1 MLIKNLINP
10 LLFLKLN
17 KINKSIELFEQA
29 QLLMPGGVNSPVRA
43 FKNIGGNPIFFEKA
57 KGAYLYDADGN
68 EYIDYIGSWGPM
80 IMGHSHPKIVEAIK
94 TQAELGTSYGA
105 PTGLESDV
113 AVLIKKCVP
122 SIEKIRMVNSGT
134 EATMSTIRLARG
146 YTNRDKIIKFDG
158 CYHGH
163 VDSLLIKAGSGV
175 LTFGLPDSP
184 GIPEDLAKHTSSC
197 SFNNKEEFL
206 KVFEAVKEDL
216 AAVIVEPIAG
226 NMGFVPGEKDFL
238 KLLREITTSN
248 NSLLIFD
255 EVMSGFRV
263 SLGGAQEIF
272 NIQPDLTALGKVIG
286 GGLPVGA
293 FGGKKEIMDCLA
305 PIGPVYQ
312 AGTLSGNPLAM
323 AAGSALLNLIIE
335 ENPYKELEKNA
346 SIILEGISDMM
357 QSSGIP
363 FSTNQIGG
371 MFGFFF
377 SEKLP
382 TNIEEVAKSDDKMF
396 SSFLNSC
403 INNGIY
409 FAPSKYEAG
418 FISAMHKNLE
428 IEKTLGIVK
437 KIIDKGI

>member
-1 MLIKNLINP
+1 
-10 LLFLKLN
+10 LN
-17 KINKSIELFEQA
+17 KIDKSIALFEQA
-29 QLLMPGGVNSPVRA
+29 KSLMPGGVNSPVRA
-43 FKNIGGNPIFFEKA
+43 FKNINGNPIFFEKA
-57 KGAYLYDADGN
+57 QGAYLFDADGN
-68 EYIDYIGSWGPM
+68 KYIDYIGSWGPM
-80 IMGHSHPKIVEAIK
+80 IMGHSHPEIVNAIK
-94 TQAELGTSYGA
+94 KQAELGTSYGA
-105 PTGLESDV
+105 PTSLESSV
-113 AVLIKKCVP
+113 AELIIKNVP

-134 EATMSTIRLARG
+134 EATMSAIRLARG
-146 YTNRDKIIKFDG
+146 FTNRDKIIKFDG

-184 GIPEDLAKHTSSC
+184 GIPEDLAKHTVTCPYNDSAAFIEV
-197 SFNNKEEFL
+197 FNS
-206 KVFEAVKEDL
+206 VKDDL

-226 NMGFVPGEKDFL
+226 NMGFVPGTEEFL
-238 KLLREITTSN
+238 QTLRSYTESN

-272 NIQPDLTALGKVIG
+272 NITPDITALGKVIG

-293 FGGKKEIMDCLA
+293 FGGKKEIMDYLA
-305 PIGPVYQ
+305 PEGPVYQ

-323 AAGSALLNLIIE
+323 AAGSTLLNLLIDN
-335 ENPYKELEKNA
+335 NPYKNLEEKA
-346 SIILEGISDMM
+346 KLMLEGMYEIM
-357 QSSGIP
+357 SSAGIP

-382 TNIEEVAKSDDKMF
+382 SNINDVSKTNDQAF
-396 SSFLNSC
+396 STFINAC
-403 INNGIY
+403 IKNGIY

-418 FISAMHKNLE
+418 FISSMHEDKEINNTLDVVKN
-428 IEKTLGIVK
+428 IIKKGNITL
-437 KIIDKGI
+437 

>member
-1 MLIKNLINP
+1 M
-10 LLFLKLN
+10 N

-226 NMGFVPGEKDFL
+226 NMGFVPGKKDFL

-382 TNIEEVAKSDDKMF
+382 TNIEEVAKSDDEMF